1 MPSCP
6 ICGTKISEGTGF
18 CPKCLRRLM
27 TGKAVEGKSKK
38 KLVGIIVAC
47 VIAISV
53 VIVITTHLP
62 KVPSGGIAELE
73 YVAVSA
79 YDFAQEFFD
88 PELTSLQREDLW
100 KNYEGK
106 QAEWTNELRHVSPE
120 GEGLIAYFLN
130 PLDWA
135 RTEIV
140 AFFDESQ
147 RLSLLQLNE
156 GDLVM
161 YTGVLA
167 SFGGT
172 EIRLTDCTVVSL
184 PLVPLWWN
192 DDIDTHSKRILV
204 GDEVL
209 CLGPSTYDD
218 ATEYLPRIPPQI
230 TAINRE
236 TGELLWEGEKTE
248 SVLVGIDSHY
258 VYAWHLAKI
267 VPMREPDDPWY
278 WFASNITALDKVSGQ
293 IGWNSFLSEGVRC
306 LQHYDCLPDEWSQS
320 DFVNCCILKGRVKE
334 EITNKGEPG
343 LTFLIDKPPLSEL
356 TYEHQG
362 VIYKSACAFYGGVGT
377 ECGALQARDQQTG
390 DFLWMMTFQQ
400 TGVNDFSIV
409 DGILY
414 VSTDEGVGAFKL

>member
-1 MPSCP
+1 MATCP
-6 ICGTKISEGTGF
+6 ICGTKVSEDAGF

-27 TGKAVEGKSKK
+27 TGQATKGKSKK
-38 KLVGIIVAC
+38 KLVGIIAAC

-62 KVPSGGIAELE
+62 KVPSGGVAELE

-79 YDFAQEFFD
+79 YDFAKELFD
-88 PELTSLQREDLW
+88 PELTSLQREYLW

-106 QAEWTNELRHVSPE
+106 QAEWTTELKYVSTKK
-120 GEGLIAYFLN
+120 EGLIAYFLN

-135 RTEIV
+135 RTEVEAI
-140 AFFDESQ
+140 FDESQ
-147 RLSLLQLNE
+147 MSSLLQLEE
-156 GDLVM
+156 GDLVT

-184 PLVPLWWN
+184 PIVPLWWN

-218 ATEYLPRIPPQI
+218 ATEYLPRLLPKI
-230 TAINRE
+230 TAIDRE
-236 TGELLWEGEKTE
+236 RGELLWEGEKTE
-248 SVLVGIDSHY
+248 SVLVGIDSRY
-258 VYAWHLAKI
+258 AYAWHSVRI
-267 VPMREPDDPWY
+267 VPMSEPDYPWY
-278 WFASNITALDKVSGQ
+278 WFASNITALDRVSGE
-293 IGWNSFLSEGVRC
+293 IGWYSYLSEGVRC
-306 LQHYDCLPDEWSQS
+306 LQQNECLPDEWSES

-334 EITNKGEPG
+334 EITNEGEPG
-343 LTFLIDKPPLSEL
+343 LTFLIDKPPLSEI
-356 TYEHQG
+356 TYEYQG
-362 VIYKSACAFYGGVGT
+362 VIYRSACAVYGGIGR
-377 ECGALQARDQQTG
+377 ECGALQALDQQTG
-390 DFLWMMTFQQ
+390 DVLWMMTFRE
-400 TGVNDFSIV
+400 TGMNDFSIV

>member
-1 MPSCP
+1 MATCP
-6 ICGTKISEGTGF
+6 ICGTKVSEDAGF

-27 TGKAVEGKSKK
+27 TGQATKGKSKK
-38 KLVGIIVAC
+38 KLVGIIAAC

-62 KVPSGGIAELE
+62 KVPSGGVAELE

-79 YDFAQEFFD
+79 YDFAKELFD
-88 PELTSLQREDLW
+88 PELTSLQREYLW

-106 QAEWTNELRHVSPE
+106 QAEWTNELKYVSTKK
-120 GEGLIAYFLN
+120 EGLIAYFLN

-135 RTEIV
+135 RTEVEAI
-140 AFFDESQ
+140 FDESQ
-147 RLSLLQLNE
+147 MSSLLQLEE
-156 GDLVM
+156 GDLVT

-184 PLVPLWWN
+184 PIVPLWWN

-218 ATEYLPRIPPQI
+218 ATEYLPRLLPKI
-230 TAINRE
+230 TAIDRE
-236 TGELLWEGEKTE
+236 RGELLWEGEKTE
-248 SVLVGIDSHY
+248 SVLVGIDSRY
-258 VYAWHLAKI
+258 AYAWHSVRV
-267 VPMREPDDPWY
+267 VPMSEPDYPRY
-278 WFASNITALDKVSGQ
+278 WFASNITALDRVSGE
-293 IGWNSFLSEGVRC
+293 IGWYSYLSEGVDC
-306 LQHYDCLPDEWSQS
+306 LSQYGCLPDEWSES

-334 EITNKGEPG
+334 EITNEGEPG
-343 LTFLIDKPPLSEL
+343 LTFLIDKPPLSEI
-356 TYEHQG
+356 TYEYQG
-362 VIYKSACAFYGGVGT
+362 VIYRSACAVYGGIGR
-377 ECGALQARDQQTG
+377 ECGALQALDQQTG
-390 DFLWMMTFQQ
+390 DVLWMMTFRE
-400 TGVNDFSIV
+400 TGMNDFSIV

>member
-27 TGKAVEGKSKK
+27 TGGAVKGKRKSKK
-38 KLVGIIVAC
+38 KLAGIIVAC
-47 VIAISV
+47 VIVISA
-53 VIVITTHLP
+53 VIVIATQLL
-62 KVPSGGIAELE
+62 KVPSGGVAELE

-79 YDFAQEFFD
+79 YDFAQELFD
-88 PELTSLQREDLW
+88 PELTSLQRKDLW
-100 KNYEGK
+100 EDYEGK
-106 QAEWTNELRHVSPE
+106 QVIWTNELRYVSPE
-120 GEGLIAYFLN
+120 KEGLVAYFLN
-130 PLDWA
+130 PLDRA

-147 RLSLLQLNE
+147 RSSLLQLNE
-156 GDLVM
+156 GDLVI

-167 SFGGT
+167 SFGES
-172 EIRLTDCTVVSL
+172 EISLTGCTVVSL
-184 PLVPLWWN
+184 PIVPLWWN

-209 CLGPSTYDD
+209 YLGPGTYDD
-218 ATEYLPRIPPQI
+218 ATWRLPSKI

-236 TGELLWEGEKTE
+236 TGELLWEAEKTE
-248 SVLVGIDSHY
+248 SILVGIDSHY
-258 VYAWHLAKI
+258 VYAWHLANI
-267 VPMREPDDPWY
+267 VPMSEPDDPWY

-293 IGWNSFLSEGVRC
+293 ISWSFYLSEGVRC
-306 LQHYDCLPDEWSQS
+306 LQQYDCLPDEWSES
-320 DFVNCCILKGRVKE
+320 DFVNCCVLGESVKE
-334 EITNKGEPG
+334 EMTNKDEPG
-343 LTFLIDKPPLSEL
+343 LTFLIGKPLLSEL
-356 TYEHQG
+356 TYEYQG
-362 VIYKSACAFYGGVGT
+362 VIYKSACAFYGGVGA
-377 ECGALQARDQQTG
+377 ECGALQALDQQTG
-390 DFLWMMTFQQ
+390 DFLWMTTFQQ

>member
-1 MPSCP
+1 MATCP
-6 ICGTKISEGTGF
+6 ICGTKVSEDAGF

-27 TGKAVEGKSKK
+27 TGQATKGKSKK
-38 KLVGIIVAC
+38 KLVGIIAAC

-62 KVPSGGIAELE
+62 KVPSGGVAELE

-79 YDFAQEFFD
+79 YDFAKELFD
-88 PELTSLQREDLW
+88 PELTSLQREYLW

-106 QAEWTNELRHVSPE
+106 QAEWTNELKYVSTKK
-120 GEGLIAYFLN
+120 EGLIAYFLN

-135 RTEIV
+135 RTEVEAI
-140 AFFDESQ
+140 FDESQ
-147 RLSLLQLNE
+147 MSSLLQLEE
-156 GDLVM
+156 GDLVT

-184 PLVPLWWN
+184 PIVPLWWN

-218 ATEYLPRIPPQI
+218 ATEYLPRLLPKI
-230 TAINRE
+230 TAIDRE
-236 TGELLWEGEKTE
+236 RGELLWEGEKTE
-248 SVLVGIDSHY
+248 SVLVGIDSRY
-258 VYAWHLAKI
+258 AYAWHSVRI
-267 VPMREPDDPWY
+267 VPMSEPDYPWY
-278 WFASNITALDKVSGQ
+278 WFASNITALDRVSGE
-293 IGWNSFLSEGVRC
+293 IGWYSYLSEGVRC
-306 LQHYDCLPDEWSQS
+306 LQQNECLPDEWSES

-334 EITNKGEPG
+334 EITNEGEPG
-343 LTFLIDKPPLSEL
+343 LTFLIDKPPLSEI
-356 TYEHQG
+356 TYEYQG
-362 VIYKSACAFYGGVGT
+362 VIYRSACAVYGGIGR
-377 ECGALQARDQQTG
+377 ECGALQALDQQTG
-390 DFLWMMTFQQ
+390 DVLWMMTFRE
-400 TGVNDFSIV
+400 TGMNDFSIV